1 MKKKLMTL
9 LCAMT
14 LMCAMTMNVSAESSP
29 EGQPDNTPSDSA
41 TETAPKMG
49 ETNLFVYGIVAA
61 ALLTGTAVVSK
72 KKLEELN

>member
-1 MKKKLMTL
+1 MKRKLMTL

-14 LMCAMTMNVSAESSP
+14 MMFAMTVNVSAAVSP
-29 EGQPDNTPSDSA
+29 EGKPDNTPSGSK

-49 ETNLFVYGIVAA
+49 EKDLYIYGIAAA
-61 ALLTGTAVVSK
+61 ALLTGTAAVSK

>member
-14 LMCAMTMNVSAESSP
+14 LMSAMTLNVSAEVSP
-29 EGQPDNTPSDSA
+29 EGKPDETPSDST

-49 ETNLFVYGIVAA
+49 EKNLFIYGIVAA